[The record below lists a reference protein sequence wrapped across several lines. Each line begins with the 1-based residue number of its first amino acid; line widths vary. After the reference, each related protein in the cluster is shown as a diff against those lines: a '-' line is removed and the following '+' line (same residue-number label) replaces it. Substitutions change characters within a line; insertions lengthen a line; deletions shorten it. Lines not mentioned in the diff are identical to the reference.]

1 MRTPHPTLTPQ
12 ELAIMKVVWARDK
25 ATVRDVYEAL
35 REKRT
40 IAYTTVMTMMKI
52 LEDKG
57 YLKKT
62 LADRAHVYR
71 PARPRQQVVGAM
83 VRDFVDR
90 VFDGA
95 AGGLPLHLARDGRLS
110 KSERERIARLMRDAD
125 DAGGKDRKKSKEDE

>member
-12 ELAIMKVVWARDK
+12 ELAIMKVVWKLEK
-25 ATVRDVYEAL
+25 ATVRDVYETL
-35 REKRT
+35 RAKRT

-52 LEDKG
+52 LEEKG

-62 LADRAHVYR
+62 RVERAYVYK
-71 PARPRQQVVGAM
+71 PSRPRQQVVGAM

-95 AGGLPLHLARDGRLS
+95 ASGLLVQLARDGRLS
-110 KSERERIARLMRDAD
+110 KDERQQIRRVIEEM
-125 DAGGKDRKKSKEDE
+125 DE